1 MQWGQPFR
9 LSNLASGKFL
19 GIKDDHIVLVD
30 SKDAN
35 REVSAFCFVKKSVS
49 QFNTL
54 FSNPI
59 TSIDQENIDQENCD

>member
-9 LSNLASGKFL
+9 LSHLASGKFL

-30 SKDAN
+30 STDAN
-35 REVSAFCFVKKSVS
+35 REVSAFCFVKKLVS

-54 FSNPI
+54 LGNPI
-59 TSIDQENIDQENCD
+59 SIARI